1 MLRHLT
7 AAALAASLVLPLS
20 SQPRAAETFAG
31 KEIGVIIGYGVGGG
45 YDAYARLLTRH
56 MGKHLAG
63 TPAFLPQNMPG
74 AGSLKA
80 ANYIFSVAP
89 KDGTVIGTFAQQ
101 AAVAPLLGDAKYDSR
116 KFSWVGSISGETTI
130 CLTSTK
136 SSIAG
141 WDDMLAK
148 DHVFGGEGRGS
159 DVDTMAIALKKLFGT
174 KTKVVTGYPGT
185 SEMFLAVERGEIDG
199 LCGVSLSSVRSRFS
213 QLITEGK
220 IRIILQA
227 ALEKDPT
234 LDVPNIMDFAKT
246 DEQKKV
252 LAFILG
258 PNVMGRPF
266 AAPPGMPADTLAL
279 LRTAF
284 DATMKDPAFLAD
296 AASAKLDVKP
306 ITGQRIEELLDAL
319 YATPKPLVEEVA
331 EISGA
336 AK

>member
-1 MLRHLT
+1 MHRHFT
-7 AAALAASLVLPLS
+7 VAALAASLLALHVPAA
-20 SQPRAAETFAG
+20 RAVEPAPA

-45 YDAYARLLTRH
+45 YDAYARLLSRH
-56 MGKHLAG
+56 MGKHLPG
-63 TPAFLPQNMPG
+63 EPVFLPQNMPG

-89 KDGTVIGTFAQQ
+89 KDGSVMGTFAQQ
-101 AAVAPLLGDAKYDSR
+101 AAVAPLLGDAGYDSR
-116 KFSWVGSISGETTI
+116 KFSWIGSISGETTV

-136 SSIAG
+136 SPIAT
-141 WDDMLAK
+141 WDDMLTK

-159 DVDTMAIALKKLFGT
+159 DVDTMAIALQKLFGT
-174 KTKVVTGYPGT
+174 KTKLVTGYPGT

-213 QLITEGK
+213 QLLDEGK

-227 ALEKDPT
+227 GLEKDPSI
-234 LDVPNIMDFAKT
+234 DVPNVMDFAKT
-246 DEQKKV
+246 DEQKRL

-258 PNVMGRPF
+258 PNVMGRPY
-266 AAPPGMPADTLAL
+266 AAPPGVPPETLAL
-279 LRTAF
+279 LRKAF
-284 DATMKDPAFLAD
+284 DETVKDPEFLAD
-296 AASAKLDVKP
+296 AAKQKLDVRP
-306 ITGQRIEELLDAL
+306 ITGQRIEQLLDQL
-319 YATPKPLVEEVA
+319 YTTPKALLDEVA